1 MKKYYGIFM
10 KHIAYLI
17 ILLSSFNILFAE
29 DIVLKYY
36 SDKDELTYFVS
47 STTGFP
53 YTHQFQRFDI
63 QAPVYIKSMAVY
75 LYGESSNVKVYLLD
89 HQAGSSIPQFFAY
102 SGKGVLGVS
111 EFQFA
116 GAESP
121 QRIAINFPDP
131 VYFDGDQLFI
141 GVFIENIQ
149 KTFFISTKTQM
160 NPFCQSTDGGN
171 YLFQYLANYNAT
183 EQAGLWASGGFAY
196 LADLTVEYAHPNAIS
211 FLLDRTVTKGIP
223 QGLAQNSIAWG
234 DINNDDYLDLLVNGK
249 LFLNSPQKFSDITT
263 NAGLSGSPGNNAFID
278 MNNDGNLD
286 ILFIYNS
293 SDGKKPMEIY
303 MNNGD
308 KTFTKNIVGLP
319 GFRDV
324 SSFAI
329 GDVNNDNYPD
339 LFLTQLWSPYPVA
352 FPNYFY
358 LNNKSNSFIL
368 KNGVCQTSPARR
380 SRGSQFVDFDDDGDL
395 DLYVANY
402 YQETDELWEN
412 KGDLVFVDIIANKGI
427 DKFTIDG
434 KDNSNHGTGVDWY
447 DYNNDGDID
456 LLLPQFA
463 HPANA
468 AFGFRGTTIYK
479 NEAGKFTDTYNS
491 ELSASEIGI
500 TYEETHAGG
509 AWGDYDNDGLADFII
524 TTYYGCRYVDLYKQ
538 NEDHTFKNSTFVSG
552 LNRIVSGDDAC
563 WADFDNDGKLDLAMS
578 INRKFSLF
586 KNYYETTNNNWVELD
601 LINYNG
607 LKVPIGAKVKVYANG
622 NVYTQEVVAGRGQRM
637 QKPSRLH
644 FGIGNANEI
653 EKVKVRWSGET
664 EYVEYDDIEINKI
677 NKITNGENSVETGEV
692 NNYSI
697 SVYADKKSNI
707 IKVDYTAKDLALHLD
722 IYDINGAIIYSENI
736 SNTNFNTNTIVINS
750 LNLSNGKYFVKLV
763 GNKTQLNSQ
772 FNWIE

>member
-1 MKKYYGIFM
+1 MKYFVL
-10 KHIAYLI
+10 LI
-17 ILLSSFNILFAE
+17 IFVAAINILPAE

-36 SDKDELTYFVS
+36 SENDKMSYFTPSGDNV
-47 STTGFP
+47 FP

-63 QAPVYIKSMAVY
+63 QAPVYIKSMSVY
-75 LYGESSNVKVYLLD
+75 LYGEASNVRVYLLD
-89 HQAGSSIPQFFAY
+89 QQAGSALPQFFAY
-102 SGKGVLGVS
+102 SGKGVLGAS

-116 GAESP
+116 GAETP
-121 QRIAINFPDP
+121 QRIAINFPEP
-131 VYFDGDQLFI
+131 VYFDGDQVFI
-141 GVFIENIQ
+141 GVSIDNRE
-149 KTFFISTKTQM
+149 KTFFITSTTQI
-160 NPFCQSTDGGN
+160 NPSCQSQDGGN
-171 YLFQYLANYNAT
+171 YYFQLLANYNAT
-183 EQAGLWASGGFAY
+183 DQANLWSAGGYTYF
-196 LADLTVEYAHPNAIS
+196 ADLTVEYAYPNAVS

-223 QGLAQNSIAWG
+223 QGLSQNSIAWG

-249 LFLNSPQKFSDITT
+249 LFLNGPQKFTDITT
-263 NAGLSGSPGNNAFID
+263 DAGLAGSPGNNAFID
-278 MNNDGNLD
+278 MDNDGFLD

-293 SDGKKPMEIY
+293 SDAKKPMELFI
-303 MNNGD
+303 NNGD
-308 KTFTKNIVGLP
+308 KTFTKKVIGLP

-339 LFLTQLWSPYPVA
+339 LFITQLWSPYPTP

-358 LNNKSNSFIL
+358 LNNKENGFIL
-368 KNGVCQTSPARR
+368 KNGVCQTSSPRR

-395 DLYVANY
+395 DLFVTNY
-402 YQETDELWEN
+402 YQEPDELWEN

-427 DKFTIDG
+427 DKFSIDG
-434 KDNSNHGTGVDWY
+434 KDYSNHGTGVDWY

-468 AFGFRGTTIYK
+468 AYGFRGTTIYN

-491 ELSASEIGI
+491 ELSASGIGI

-524 TTYYGCRYVDLYKQ
+524 TTYYGCRYIDLYKQ

-552 LNRIVSGDDAC
+552 LNRIVTGDDAC
-563 WADFDNDGKLDLAMS
+563 WADFDNDGKLDLSMS
-578 INRKFSLF
+578 INRKFALF
-586 KNYYETTNNNWVELD
+586 KNYYETTYYNWVELD
-601 LINYNG
+601 LFNYEG
-607 LKVPIGAKVKVYANG
+607 LVIPIGAKVKVYADDG

-644 FGIGNANEI
+644 FGLKTANAI
-653 EKVKVRWSGET
+653 EKVEVRWPGET
-664 EYVEYDDIEINKI
+664 TYMVYKDIEINKI
-677 NKITNGENSVETGEV
+677 NKITNGENSVDSQDNNSTLVV
-692 NNYSI
+692 N
-697 SVYADKKSNI
+697 ADKSKNT
-707 IKVDYTAKDLALHLD
+707 IKIDFTSVDANLLLE

-736 SNTNFNTNTIVINS
+736 SNTNFNANTIVINS
-750 LNLSNGKYFVKLV
+750 LHLLNGKYFVKLS

-772 FNWIE
+772 FTWIE